1 MGKQNGWVTSLKVC
15 RESIRKWS
23 GDARILA
30 ILFLVC
36 LFAWV
41 RIEDL
46 RRMCIANGLSI
57 SCWYFAFQMEGI
69 HALFYYFGLLLLFCD
84 APFID
89 SQQMDV
95 ILRTGKKNWFIGK
108 ILYIMIAS
116 CFYFLLIYVVGV
128 LEFVPY
134 VGFSTEWE
142 DMMNILSMDDVYGMY
157 IKRSILMSYSPI
169 EACLVQYVVCVLFAI
184 FLGLL
189 VFYFNL
195 FQSKVIGIGIALT
208 MVLMGVIL
216 NMVNLIVSRLAV
228 YLIPMAW
235 TNIDVFKRET
245 GGVPFAYA
253 VTVLCIGIVVFIVL
267 IMRKSKTYSIEC
279 QEEM

>member
-1 MGKQNGWVTSLKVC
+1 MGKQNDWVIPLKVC

-23 GDARILA
+23 GDARVLA
-30 ILFLVC
+30 IIFLVC

-41 RIEDL
+41 RIKDL
-46 RRMCIANGLSI
+46 RGMCIANELSI
-57 SCWYFAFQMEGI
+57 SCWYFAFQMAGI

-89 SQQMDV
+89 KQQMDV

-108 ILYIMIAS
+108 ILYIIVAS
-116 CFYFLLIYVVGV
+116 CLYFLLIYVVGV

-142 DMMNILSMDDVYGMY
+142 DMINILSMDDLYGS
-157 IKRSILMSYSPI
+157 IINRSIVMTYTPI
-169 EACLVQYVVCVLFAI
+169 EACLTQYVVCVLFAI

-189 VFYFNL
+189 IFYSNL
-195 FQSKVIGIGIALT
+195 FKSKVIGIGIALT
-208 MVLMGVIL
+208 MVLTGVL
-216 NMVNLIVSRLAV
+216 VNMVNLVVARIAV
-228 YLIPMAW
+228 YFIPMVW
-235 TNIDVFKRET
+235 TNIEVFKRTAE
-245 GGVPFAYA
+245 GVPFVYA
-253 VTVLCIGIVVFIVL
+253 IAMLSIGIVVLIIL
-267 IMRKSKTYSIEC
+267 IMQKSKSYSIEC

>member
-1 MGKQNGWVTSLKVC
+1 MGKQKDWTIPFKVC

-30 ILFLVC
+30 IIFLVC

-41 RIEDL
+41 RIADL
-46 RRMCIANGLSI
+46 RGMCIANGLSI
-57 SCWYFAFQMEGI
+57 SCWYFAFQMVGI

-84 APFID
+84 APFVD

-108 ILYIMIAS
+108 ILYIIVAS
-116 CFYFLLIYVVGV
+116 CLYFWLIYVVGV

-142 DMMNILSMDDVYGMY
+142 DMINILSMDDLYSS
-157 IKRSILMSYSPI
+157 IINRSIVMAYTPI
-169 EACLVQYVVCVLFAI
+169 EACLTQYVVCVLLAI

-189 VFYFNL
+189 IFYFNL
-195 FQSKVIGIGIALT
+195 FKSRVIGIGIALT
-208 MVLMGVIL
+208 IVLMGVL
-216 NMVNLIVSRLAV
+216 VNMVNLVVGRIIL
-228 YLIPMAW
+228 YFIPMVW
-235 TNIDVFKRET
+235 TNIEVFKRT
-245 GGVPFAYA
+245 AAGVPFAYA
-253 VTVLCIGIVVFIVL
+253 VTMLSSGIAVL
-267 IMRKSKTYSIEC
+267 IILIMKKSKSYSIEC